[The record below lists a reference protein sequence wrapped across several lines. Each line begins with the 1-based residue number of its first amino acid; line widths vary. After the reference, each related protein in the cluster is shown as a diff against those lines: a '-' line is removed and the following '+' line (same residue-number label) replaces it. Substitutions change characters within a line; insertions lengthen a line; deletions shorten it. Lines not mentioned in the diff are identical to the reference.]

1 MSETP
6 AAFDS
11 EYARAHQRLA
21 ELERLAHTHQHPHV
35 ELKLY
40 RVQPSDPRHGR
51 TFRASRTGQETAS
64 PDALSSGTDHA
75 IGAAEEWS
83 SGIANGGGGWLQAM
97 TYVVP
102 WISLAAASGVIG
114 NATYDAVKRV
124 TARVFAKREDEVK
137 LSAYGPE
144 DAQLV
149 AKLVVMTRCA
159 QLDWPMPRFDDFTIT
174 HLQLTGESEIWQVA
188 LTAPGLTAEVAVK
201 RSDPSLMEGQ
211 SMPTTILR
219 KPSLNS

>member
-1 MSETP
+1 
-6 AAFDS
+6 
-11 EYARAHQRLA
+11 
-21 ELERLAHTHQHPHV
+21 
-35 ELKLY
+35 
-40 RVQPSDPRHGR
+40 
-51 TFRASRTGQETAS
+51 
-64 PDALSSGTDHA
+64 
-75 IGAAEEWS
+75 
-83 SGIANGGGGWLQAM
+83 M

-124 TARVFAKREDEVK
+124 TARVFSKREDEVK

-159 QLDWPMPRFDDFTIT
+159 QLDWPMPKFDDFTIT

-201 RSDPSLMEGQ
+201 RSGPTLMESQ
-211 SMPTTILR
+211 SMPATILR
-219 KPSLNS
+219 KPNPSS